1 MNVELHRDL
10 YGKEYHQQT
19 GGLAGEVAAKR
30 GLDFEKLVAEVSNGK
45 VKTHQTAKGNIT
57 FTSPIFT
64 NWTGSDNREGDL
76 ILSHNSIDY
85 HVECKNLGGVE
96 SHLQKLSEIYCNLL
110 FKSYNLPFILVYTYN
125 SNISLTKISQVEGY
139 LKKIREVGGLVFEFN
154 QYKNWINVKRG

>member
-30 GLDFEKLVAEVSNGK
+30 GLDFEKLVAEASAGK

-64 NWTGSDNREGDL
+64 NWTSSDNREGDL
-76 ILSHNSIDY
+76 IFSAAKDNQPNVWYSLNGERLGSFKGHNGAVWCID
-85 HVECKNLGGVE
+85 VN
-96 SHLQKLSEIYCNLL
+96 
-110 FKSYNLPFILVYTYN
+110 
-125 SNISLTKISQVEGY
+125 
-139 LKKIREVGGLVFEFN
+139 
-154 QYKNWINVKRG
+154 